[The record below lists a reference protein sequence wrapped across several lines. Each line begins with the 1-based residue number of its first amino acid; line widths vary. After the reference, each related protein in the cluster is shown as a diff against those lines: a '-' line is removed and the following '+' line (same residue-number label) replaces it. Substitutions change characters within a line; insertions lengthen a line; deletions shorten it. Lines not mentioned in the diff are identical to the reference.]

1 MCAYVWSPAPVVKE
15 NQETLEKW
23 PTPSLAEGT
32 WDTPRPPHH
41 RPAPRPQPALLPR
54 VRGLFSTPRQRLLR
68 IAPFPQPPSSKNMPA
83 TWPGTNP
90 RTQHPVC
97 NQLRGASRFCAHH
110 EMFPQQN
117 KINISKGAD
126 AFSNFWAPHD
136 LALGSPGEGRSARP
150 LAERTR
156 RPLRRAAGDR
166 GACSPPGDACAPAAT
181 GATVF
186 PLHAQAHACAHATAL
201 SHTSGKP
208 PTAVLTGC
216 PPGPAPHEDRDML
229 TDMGGQRQKH
239 TAPQPPVLPAG
250 VTHAPGRG
258 LALPPPAA
266 PRGIPTELPTG
277 LPTRSPTRTAP
288 QAGDRHLQDLPR
300 AGSFP
305 DVPSHLGAPASLSS
319 PSILPVCLSV
329 WCQDGR
335 EEMKVRSAHGGASVR
350 RAPSMQLGLWA
361 LPTPLGAAGNSH
373 QGVEPT
379 GRPRRPGQLC
389 NARAPPT
396 NSQPGTR
403 TWQGHPHSFLSP
415 FPLGLLFRAGC
426 GLTRGN
432 QIGEREGGAAGSW
445 VG

>member
-1 MCAYVWSPAPVVKE
+1 MHLVISGPPTISHSGPPARAEALGLWLSEPGVPCAALPETAGPAARPA
-15 NQETLEKW
+15 TR
-23 PTPSLAEGT
+23 AH
-32 WDTPRPPHH
+32 RPP
-41 RPAPRPQPALLPR
+41 Q
-54 VRGLFSTPRQRLLR
+54 G
-68 IAPFPQPPSSKNMPA
+68 PPSSRSTHRRTHA
-83 TWPGTNP
+83 
-90 RTQHPVC
+90 RTQPRSPTRLESPPRPSS
-97 NQLRGASRFCAHH
+97 QAA
-110 EMFPQQN
+110 PQ
-117 KINISKGAD
+117 
-126 AFSNFWAPHD
+126 
-136 LALGSPGEGRSARP
+136 ARP
-150 LAERTR
+150 HMRT
-156 RPLRRAAGDR
+156 GT
-166 GACSPPGDACAPAAT
+166 CSQT
-181 GATVF
+181 W
-186 PLHAQAHACAHATAL
+186 
-201 SHTSGKP
+201 
-208 PTAVLTGC
+208 
-216 PPGPAPHEDRDML
+216 R
-229 TDMGGQRQKH
+229 QRQKH

-258 LALPPPAA
+258 PALPPPAA
-266 PRGIPTELPTG
+266 PRGIPTGLPTG
-277 LPTRSPTRTAP
+277 LPTRSPTRAAP

-396 NSQPGTR
+396 DSQPGTR